1 MFDIGFSELFLV
13 LVVALVVVGPERLPA
28 LARKI
33 GRYVSKAKQ
42 TFENVKREVES
53 ELETEELNKRL
64 AENNI
69 IQETKELTNEVTQEL
84 NQIAKNAG
92 EEMPQSKDW
101 KS

>member
-28 LARKI
+28 LARKV

-69 IQETKELTNEVTQEL
+69 LKETKELGNEVTQEL
-84 NQIAKNAG
+84 NQIAKDAG

>member
-1 MFDIGFSELFLV
+1 VFDIGFSELFLV

-69 IQETKELTNEVTQEL
+69 LKETKELTNEVTQEL

>member
-69 IQETKELTNEVTQEL
+69 LKETKELTNEVTQEL

>member
-69 IQETKELTNEVTQEL
+69 LKETKELTNEVTEEL
-84 NQIAKNAG
+84 NQIAKDAG
-92 EEMPQSKDW
+92 EKMPQSKDW
-101 KS
+101 ES

>member
-28 LARKI
+28 LARKV

-69 IQETKELTNEVTQEL
+69 LKETKELTNEVTEEL
-84 NQIAKNAG
+84 NQIAKTAG

>member
-1 MFDIGFSELFLV
+1 MFDIGFSELFLI
-13 LVVALVVVGPERLPA
+13 LVVALIVVGPERLPA
-28 LARKI
+28 LARKV

-69 IQETKELTNEVTQEL
+69 LKETKELTNEVTEEL
-84 NQIAKNAG
+84 NQIAKKAG

>member
-1 MFDIGFSELFLV
+1 VFDIGFSELFLV

>member
-69 IQETKELTNEVTQEL
+69 LKETKELTNEVTEEL
-84 NQIAKNAG
+84 NQIAKTAG
-92 EEMPQSKDW
+92 EKMPQSKDW

>member
-1 MFDIGFSELFLV
+1 MFDIGFSELFLI
-13 LVVALVVVGPERLPA
+13 LVVALIVVGPERLPA
-28 LARKI
+28 LARKV

-42 TFENVKREVES
+42 TFESVKREVES

-69 IQETKELTNEVTQEL
+69 LKETKELTNEVTEEL
-84 NQIAKNAG
+84 NQIAKDAG

>member
-13 LVVALVVVGPERLPA
+13 LVVALIVVGPERLPA
-28 LARKI
+28 LARKV

-69 IQETKELTNEVTQEL
+69 LKETKELTNEVTEEL